1 MDFEYGF
8 RYFVVLIQVAAL
20 PSLLAA
26 VETLRE
32 AVKVDNV
39 LVEGVGSCGKTTV
52 IHTLATLLSEGKGN
66 IDKPN
71 LVTLHLGE
79 HTDAKVNCV
88 TVCVGMHLYNAYVHV
103 LRRVIFQK

>member
-1 MDFEYGF
+1 M
-8 RYFVVLIQVAAL
+8 

-26 VETLRE
+26 VDTLRE
-32 AVKVDNV
+32 AVKVDNAV

-66 IDKPN
+66 LDKPN

-79 HTDAKVNCV
+79 HTDAKVKMCKGV
-88 TVCVGMHLYNAYVHV
+88 DISKH
-103 LRRVIFQK
+103 I